1 MAKNAEV
8 EASYSGRIR
17 ATKIFRTIICVI
29 LCIISV
35 FPFYLMIVN
44 STLDSNTIKT
54 GVHLLP
60 GSFAQFGKNFS
71 GLMAKAQG
79 VGTSLWGAML
89 HSAIISVPATILT
102 VYCSTLTAYGLTVY
116 NFKLKNAAHTF
127 IMAIMMIP
135 AQVSIIG
142 FMQFM
147 MKVHLY
153 DSYWPLIL
161 PAAASPA
168 TYYFMK
174 QYMATGLSLEIIEA
188 ARIDGSG
195 EFSSFNKI
203 ALPLMM
209 LTDTA
214 TMTLPMFI
222 MALRSEQFRQ
232 DYGVI
237 YLGLFLT
244 VLPIFIVYFTLS
256 KYIIAGVALGGVKE

>member
-8 EASYSGRIR
+8 ESSYSGRIR
-17 ATKIFRTIICVI
+17 ATKIFRTIICVL
-29 LCIISV
+29 LCIISI
-35 FPFYLMIVN
+35 FPFYLMIIN
-44 STLDSNTIKT
+44 STLDSITIKA

-60 GSFAQFGKNFS
+60 GSFAQLGENFTN
-71 GLMAKAQG
+71 LMKKAEG

-147 MKVHLY
+147 MKINLY
-153 DSYWPLIL
+153 DSYWPLII

-174 QYMATGLSLEIIEA
+174 QYMATGLSL
-188 ARIDGSG
+188 
-195 EFSSFNKI
+195 
-203 ALPLMM
+203 
-209 LTDTA
+209 
-214 TMTLPMFI
+214 
-222 MALRSEQFRQ
+222 
-232 DYGVI
+232 
-237 YLGLFLT
+237 
-244 VLPIFIVYFTLS
+244 
-256 KYIIAGVALGGVKE
+256 

>member
-8 EASYSGRIR
+8 ESSYSGRIR
-17 ATKIFRTIICVI
+17 ATKIFRTIICVL
-29 LCIISV
+29 LCIISI
-35 FPFYLMIVN
+35 FPFYLMIIN
-44 STLDSNTIKT
+44 STLDSITIKA

-60 GSFAQFGKNFS
+60 GSFAQFGENFTN
-71 GLMAKAQG
+71 LMKKAEG

-147 MKVHLY
+147 MKINLY
-153 DSYWPLIL
+153 DSYWPLII

-168 TYYFMK
+168 T
-174 QYMATGLSLEIIEA
+174 
-188 ARIDGSG
+188 
-195 EFSSFNKI
+195 
-203 ALPLMM
+203 
-209 LTDTA
+209 
-214 TMTLPMFI
+214 
-222 MALRSEQFRQ
+222 
-232 DYGVI
+232 
-237 YLGLFLT
+237 
-244 VLPIFIVYFTLS
+244 
-256 KYIIAGVALGGVKE
+256 